1 MKKIIKIL
9 MIILLVFFFSLYFS
23 RYINYQENRSIL
35 TDAAIKQFE
44 NDLREGK
51 EIDPNNYIIEEKD
64 YNNKASRIG
73 RKTSKFIE
81 KSFTK
86 SLKYIMHYLGTIE

>member
-1 MKKIIKIL
+1 MKKIIKIIMITLL
-9 MIILLVFFFSLYFS
+9 MFFFSLYFS
-23 RYINYQENRSIL
+23 RYIGYQDNKSIL
-35 TDAAIKQFE
+35 TDAAIKRFE
-44 NDLREGK
+44 KDLREGK

-73 RKTSKFIE
+73 RKTSKIIE

-86 SLKYIMHYLGTIE
+86 SLKYIMRYLGTIE